1 MKQLIPEKQTSNKG
15 GADSFT
21 KMTMPK
27 PAKTAIA
34 AATLFAA
41 VVLAVLCF
49 FPGNKGHAAA
59 DVTYTDSYSNSGD
72 FTTFQAAAAAEA
84 DAIEKAVE
92 EKDPETGEV
101 KTVKARGKVFRKQP
115 GSAFHPAW

>member
-41 VVLAVLCF
+41 VVLAVLCL

-72 FTTFQAAAAAEA
+72 FTTFQAAAAGMTRSGFLARAAEA
-84 DAIEKAVE
+84 YQVDAAL
-92 EKDPETGEV
+92 
-101 KTVKARGKVFRKQP
+101 
-115 GSAFHPAW
+115 

>member
-27 PAKTAIA
+27 ADSFAKRTMPKPAKTAIA

-41 VVLAVLCF
+41 VVLAVLCL
-49 FPGNKGHAAA
+49 FPGNK
-59 DVTYTDSYSNSGD
+59 
-72 FTTFQAAAAAEA
+72 
-84 DAIEKAVE
+84 
-92 EKDPETGEV
+92 
-101 KTVKARGKVFRKQP
+101 
-115 GSAFHPAW
+115 